1 MPLWCRPGNAD
12 EDEKAMAASSLAQ
25 RRTGLSVVPVPEPDL
40 TPRELIARAA
50 ALKPLLRAQQ
60 AENDERGTYS
70 PELHE
75 AFVKAGLYRTVQPR
89 MFGGY
94 EFDIPTFY
102 RAMLEIAHGHPSAG
116 WCLTLCAS
124 HPFLIASHWSERAQ
138 RELFG
143 PDGHFAAPHR
153 VPPMGTLTPVEGG
166 YRLTGKW
173 DYCSGI
179 PYSTHLVCGALLPV
193 AGAAPQAFCAAVPR
207 DKLNILDDWGGDR
220 TLGMRAS
227 GSNSVE
233 IKDVFVPA
241 HHVAPLQA
249 MFTRP
254 EDMRDG
260 TPGARLHG
268 NPMYLGRV
276 SGPYH
281 ISLVTTVVGAAKASL
296 DEFEDIIRSKKTT
309 FPPVVPRAEHEDY
322 QRSLGQA
329 TVLTDA
335 AENLMIRGAEVYM
348 EMCERWAA
356 DGTLITVEENLRLWA
371 MMQQAG
377 RMACDA
383 VELLFK
389 TAGTSVTRKGS
400 RMERYF
406 RDAQMYRVHPS
417 ALYENFWAPIGRAHL
432 GLPIRHFHF

>member
-1 MPLWCRPGNAD
+1 MSVA
-12 EDEKAMAASSLAQ
+12 LAE
-25 RRTGLSVVPVPEPDL
+25 RRAVQSVVPVPEPDL

-50 ALKPLLRAQQ
+50 ALRPLLRAQQ
-60 AENDERGTYS
+60 AENDERGAYS
-70 PELHE
+70 PELHQ
-75 AFVKAGLYRTVQPR
+75 AFLQAGLYRTVQPR

-94 EFDIPTFY
+94 EFDITTFY

-153 VPPMGTLTPVEGG
+153 VPPNGVLRPVEGG
-166 YRLTGKW
+166 YRLTGVW
-173 DYCSGI
+173 DFCSGI
-179 PYSTHLVCGALLPV
+179 PYATHLVCGARLPV
-193 AGAAPQAFCAAVPR
+193 ASGPPEVFCVAVPR
-207 DKLNILDDWGGDR
+207 SKLRILDDWGGDQ

-233 IKDVFVPA
+233 IKDAFIPQHHAVPL
-241 HHVAPLQA
+241 LQGLFA
-249 MFTRP
+249 RP
-254 EDMRDG
+254 EDMRNG
-260 TPGARLHG
+260 TPGTRLHG

-281 ISLVTTVVGAAKASL
+281 ISLVTPVVGAAKASL
-296 DEFEDIIRSKKTT
+296 DEYEDLIRSKKTT
-309 FPPVVPRAEHEDY
+309 FPPIISRMEHEDF
-322 QRSLGQA
+322 QRALGQA

-335 AENLMIRGAEVYM
+335 AENLMIRGCEVYM
-348 EMCERWAA
+348 EMCQRWAA
-356 DGTLITVEENLRLWA
+356 DGTLITVEQNLRLWA
-371 MMQQAG
+371 MMQHAG

-389 TAGTSVTRKGS
+389 NAGTSVTRKGS
-400 RMERYF
+400 RIERYL
-406 RDAQMYRVHPS
+406 RDVQMYRAHPS
-417 ALYENFWAPIGRAHL
+417 AIFENFWAPVGRAHL
-432 GLPIRHFHF
+432 GLPIRHFNF

>member
-1 MPLWCRPGNAD
+1 MTVAFANRSAG
-12 EDEKAMAASSLAQ
+12 
-25 RRTGLSVVPVPEPDL
+25 RTVLPVPEPDL
-40 TPRELIARAA
+40 TPQELIARAA
-50 ALKPLLRAQQ
+50 ALKPLLRQQQ
-60 AENDERGTYS
+60 AENDERGSYS
-70 PELHE
+70 PELHQ
-75 AFVKAGLYRTVQPR
+75 AFLKAGLYRTVQPR

-94 EFDIPTFY
+94 EFDLPTFY
-102 RAMLEIAHGHPSAG
+102 RAMLEISHGHPSVG

-124 HPFLIASHWSERAQ
+124 HPFLIASHWSEQAQ

-143 PDGHFAAPHR
+143 GDGHFAAPHR
-153 VPPMGTLTPVEGG
+153 VPPSGVLTPVEGG
-166 YRLTGKW
+166 YRLSGLW
-173 DYCSGI
+173 DFCSGI
-179 PYSTHLVCGALLPV
+179 PYSTHLVCGARLPS
-193 AGAAPQAFCAAVPR
+193 ANGPPEIFCVAVPHE
-207 DKLNILDDWGGDR
+207 KLRILDDWGGDQ

-241 HHVAPLQA
+241 HHVVPMQA

-260 TPGARLHG
+260 TPGTRLHG

-281 ISLVTTVVGAAKASL
+281 ISLVTTVIGAAKAAL
-296 DEFEDIIRSKKTT
+296 DEYEDIICAKKTT
-309 FPPVVPRAEHEDY
+309 FPPFVPRAEHEDF
-322 QRSLGQA
+322 QRALGQA
-329 TVLTDA
+329 TVLADA
-335 AENLMIRGAEVYM
+335 AENLMIRGCEVYM
-348 EMCERWAA
+348 EMCQRWAA
-356 DGTLITVEENLRLWA
+356 DGTLITVEQNLRLWA

-389 TAGTSVTRKGS
+389 NAGTSVTRKGS

-406 RDAQMYRVHPS
+406 RDVQMYRAHPS
-417 ALYENFWAPIGRAHL
+417 ALFENFWAPVGRAHL
-432 GLPIRHFHF
+432 GLPIRHFNF

>member
-1 MPLWCRPGNAD
+1 
-12 EDEKAMAASSLAQ
+12 
-25 RRTGLSVVPVPEPDL
+25 
-40 TPRELIARAA
+40 
-50 ALKPLLRAQQ
+50 
-60 AENDERGTYS
+60 
-70 PELHE
+70 
-75 AFVKAGLYRTVQPR
+75 

-94 EFDIPTFY
+94 EFDLPTFY
-102 RAMLEIAHGHPSAG
+102 RAMLEISHGHPSAG

-124 HPFLIASHWSERAQ
+124 HPFLIASHWSEQAQ

-143 PDGHFAAPHR
+143 ADGHFAAPHR
-153 VPPMGTLTPVEGG
+153 VPPSGVLMPVEGG
-166 YRLTGKW
+166 YRLSGLW
-173 DYCSGI
+173 DFCSGI
-179 PYSTHLVCGALLPV
+179 PYSTHLVCGARLPV
-193 AGAAPQAFCAAVPR
+193 ANGPPEIFCAAVPR
-207 DKLNILDDWGGDR
+207 DKLRILDDWGGDQ

-227 GSNSVE
+227 GSHSVE
-233 IKDVFVPA
+233 IKDAFIPMHHAVP
-241 HHVAPLQA
+241 VQA

-260 TPGARLHG
+260 TPGTRLHG

-281 ISLVTTVVGAAKASL
+281 ISLVTTVIGAAKAAL
-296 DEFEDIIRSKKTT
+296 DEYEDIIRRKKTT
-309 FPPVVPRAEHEDY
+309 FPPFVPRAEHEDF

-335 AENLMIRGAEVYM
+335 AENLMIRGCEVYM
-348 EMCERWAA
+348 EMCQRWAA
-356 DGTLITVEENLRLWA
+356 DGTLITVEQNLRLWA

-389 TAGTSVTRKGS
+389 NAGTSVTRKGS

-406 RDAQMYRVHPS
+406 RDAQMYRAHPS
-417 ALYENFWAPIGRAHL
+417 SLFENFWAPVGRAHL
-432 GLPIRHFHF
+432 GLPIRHFNF

>member
-1 MPLWCRPGNAD
+1 MATPLARRR
-12 EDEKAMAASSLAQ
+12 AA
-25 RRTGLSVVPVPEPDL
+25 RTVVPVPEPDL
-40 TPRELIARAA
+40 TPEELIARAA

-60 AENDERGTYS
+60 AENDERGAYS
-70 PELHE
+70 PELHQ
-75 AFVKAGLYRTVQPR
+75 AFLKAGLYRTVQPR

-102 RAMLEIAHGHPSAG
+102 RAMLEISHGHPSAG

-124 HPFLIASHWSERAQ
+124 HPFLIASHWPEQAQ

-143 PDGHFAAPHR
+143 ADGHFAAPHR
-153 VPPMGTLTPVEGG
+153 VPPSGTLTPVEGG
-166 YRLTGKW
+166 YRLTGLW
-173 DYCSGI
+173 DFCSGI
-179 PYSTHLVCGALLPV
+179 PYATHLVCGAQLPV
-193 AGAAPQAFCAAVPR
+193 AGGPPQVFCAAVPR
-207 DKLNILDDWGGDR
+207 AKLCILDDWGGDQ

-227 GSNSVE
+227 GSHSVE
-233 IKDVFVPA
+233 IKDVFIPA
-241 HHVAPLQA
+241 HHAVPMQQGL
-249 MFTRP
+249 FSRP

-260 TPGARLHG
+260 TPGTRLHG

-281 ISLVTTVVGAAKASL
+281 MSLITPVIGAAKAAL
-296 DEFEDIIRSKKTT
+296 DEYEDIIRTKKTN
-309 FPPVVPRAEHEDY
+309 FPPITLRAEHEDF

-329 TVLTDA
+329 AILTDA
-335 AENLMIRGAEVYM
+335 AENLMIRGGEVYM
-348 EMCERWAA
+348 EMCGRWAA
-356 DGTLITVEENLRLWA
+356 DGTPIAVEQNLRLWA
-371 MMQQAG
+371 MLQQAG

-406 RDAQMYRVHPS
+406 RDVQMYRAHPS
-417 ALYENFWAPIGRAHL
+417 SLFENFWAPVGRARL
-432 GLPIRHFHF
+432 GLPIRHFNF

>member
-25 RRTGLSVVPVPEPDL
+25 RRTALSVVPVPEPDL
-40 TPRELIARAA
+40 TPQELIARAA

-193 AGAAPQAFCAAVPR
+193 AGAPPQAFCAAVPR
-207 DKLNILDDWGGDR
+207 DKLNILDDWGGDQ

-260 TPGARLHG
+260 TPGTRLHG

-276 SGPYH
+276 SGPY
-281 ISLVTTVVGAAKASL
+281 
-296 DEFEDIIRSKKTT
+296 
-309 FPPVVPRAEHEDY
+309 
-322 QRSLGQA
+322 QRSLGRA

-406 RDAQMYRVHPS
+406 RDAQMYRAHPS
-417 ALYENFWAPIGRAHL
+417 ALYENFWAPVGRASL
-432 GLPIRHFHF
+432 GLPIRHFNF

>member
-1 MPLWCRPGNAD
+1 MATPLARRR
-12 EDEKAMAASSLAQ
+12 AAP
-25 RRTGLSVVPVPEPDL
+25 SVLPVPEPDL
-40 TPRELIARAA
+40 TPDELIARAA

-60 AENDERGTYS
+60 AENDERGAYS

-75 AFVKAGLYRTVQPR
+75 AFLKAGLYRAVQPR

-102 RAMLEIAHGHPSAG
+102 RAMLEISHGHPSAG

-124 HPFLIASHWSERAQ
+124 HPFLIASHWPEQAQ

-143 PDGHFAAPHR
+143 TDGHFAAPHR
-153 VPPMGTLTPVEGG
+153 VPPSGTLTPVEGG
-166 YRLTGKW
+166 YRLTGLW
-173 DYCSGI
+173 DFCSGI
-179 PYSTHLVCGALLPV
+179 PYATHLVCGAQLPV
-193 AGAAPQAFCAAVPR
+193 AGGPPQVFCVAVPR
-207 DKLNILDDWGGDR
+207 AKLRVLDDWGGDQ

-227 GSNSVE
+227 GSHSVE
-233 IKDVFVPA
+233 IKGAFIPA
-241 HHVAPLQA
+241 HHAVPMQQGL
-249 MFTRP
+249 FSRP

-260 TPGARLHG
+260 TPGTRLHG

-281 ISLVTTVVGAAKASL
+281 MSLITPVIGAAKAAL
-296 DEFEDIIRSKKTT
+296 DEYEDIVRTKKTN
-309 FPPVVPRAEHEDY
+309 FPPITLRAEHEDF
-322 QRSLGQA
+322 QRALGQA
-329 TVLTDA
+329 TILTDA
-335 AENLMIRGAEVYM
+335 AENLMIRGGEVYM
-348 EMCERWAA
+348 EICARWAA
-356 DGTLITVEENLRLWA
+356 DGTPITVEQNLRLWA
-371 MMQQAG
+371 MLQQAG

-406 RDAQMYRVHPS
+406 RDVQMYRAHPS
-417 ALYENFWAPIGRAHL
+417 SLFENFWAPVGRAHL
-432 GLPIRHFHF
+432 GLPIRHFNF